1 MAERNIRNLEWA
13 ILIPAVLLMIIGL
26 VNLYSV
32 GHVPSEL
39 QETFRQGS
47 SAFFYK
53 QLMWCVAGLVLMG
66 VAFMIPFRYFEGTAV
81 VSYCLLLVLLGV
93 VLLFEPLKGS
103 SRWIGFGPFRFQ
115 PSELMKIAM
124 IFILARYLSEKRN
137 DPNRP
142 KVIATAIT
150 VMALPFL
157 LILKQPDLGTALVF
171 PAILFC
177 LLFWR
182 GLNEGL
188 LILFLSPIVSAF
200 LTIYC
205 ESAFTRGS
213 YPYPLLF
220 FFVLILY
227 LAYRRRDRILESAM
241 LVVTNLGIMLVVPAL
256 INMLKPYQQKRI
268 LAFLRPE
275 SDILGMGWQVFQ
287 SKVAIGS
294 GGFFGKGFLQ
304 GTQKMYAF
312 IPERHSDFAFSV
324 FSEERGFVGSFM
336 VLCLFTIIITRG
348 FYLATK
354 VKNRFASLATI
365 GICSYFAFHVI
376 INIGMTIGLAPVTGL
391 PLPFLSYGGSS
402 MLVTCFF
409 VGVLLNFGSSF
420 YEY

>member
-1 MAERNIRNLEWA
+1 MGERNFRNLEWT
-13 ILIPAVLLMIIGL
+13 ILIPALLLILIGL

-39 QETFRQGS
+39 QDTFRPGGS
-47 SAFFYK
+47 SFFLR
-53 QLMWCVAGLVLMG
+53 QLVWSVAGLAVMLF
-66 VAFMIPFRYFEGTAV
+66 AFFIPFRYFEGTAV
-81 VSYCLLLVLLGV
+81 ISYCVLLVLLVV

-103 SRWIGFGPFRFQ
+103 SRWINFGPFRFQ
-115 PSELMKIAM
+115 PSELMKIAV
-124 IFILARYLSEKRN
+124 IFILARYLSEKKN

-142 KVIATAIT
+142 KVLALTAA

-157 LILKQPDLGTALVF
+157 LILKQPDLGTALVL
-171 PAILFC
+171 PVVLFC

-188 LILFLSPIVSAF
+188 LILFVSPIVSAF

-205 ESAFTRGS
+205 ESAFKRGS
-213 YPYPLLF
+213 YPYPLLI
-220 FFVLILY
+220 FFVVILY
-227 LAYRRRDRILESAM
+227 LAYRQRDQILRSAL
-241 LVVTNLGIMLVVPAL
+241 LVLSNLGIMLL
-256 INMLKPYQQKRI
+256 IPVLISLLKPYQQKRI

-294 GGFFGKGFLQ
+294 GGFFGKGFLH

-324 FSEERGFVGSFM
+324 LSEELGFIGSFV
-336 VLCLFTIIITRG
+336 VLCLFTAIIIRG
-348 FYLATK
+348 FNLATK

-365 GICSYFAFHVI
+365 GISSYFAFHLI

-402 MLVTCFF
+402 MLVSCFMI
-409 VGVLLNFGSSF
+409 GVLLNFGSNF

>member
-1 MAERNIRNLEWA
+1 LGERNFRNLEWM
-13 ILIPAVLLMIIGL
+13 ILVPALLLILIGL

-39 QETFRQGS
+39 QDTFRPGGS
-47 SAFFYK
+47 SFFLR
-53 QLMWCVAGLVLMG
+53 QLVWSVAGLALMLL
-66 VAFMIPFRYFEGTAV
+66 AFFIPFRYFEGTAV
-81 VSYCLLLVLLGV
+81 ISYCVLLVLLMV

-124 IFILARYLSEKRN
+124 IFILARYLSEKKN

-142 KVIATAIT
+142 KVLAIAAA

-157 LILKQPDLGTALVF
+157 LILKQPDLGTALVL
-171 PAILFC
+171 PTILFC

-188 LILFLSPIVSAF
+188 LILFISPIVSAF

-205 ESAFTRGS
+205 ESAFKRGS
-213 YPYPLLF
+213 YPYPLLIN
-220 FFVLILY
+220 FVVILY
-227 LAYRRRDRILESAM
+227 LAYRQRDQILRSAM
-241 LVVTNLGIMLVVPAL
+241 LVLSNLGIMLL
-256 INMLKPYQQKRI
+256 IPVLIGLLKPYQQKRI

-294 GGFFGKGFLQ
+294 GGFFGKGFLH

-324 FSEERGFVGSFM
+324 LSEELGFVGSFL
-336 VLCLFTIIITRG
+336 VLCLFTAIVIRG
-348 FYLATK
+348 FNLATK

-365 GICSYFAFHVI
+365 GITSYFAFHLI

-402 MLVTCFF
+402 MLVSCFMI
-409 VGVLLNFGSSF
+409 GVLLNFGSNF

>member
-1 MAERNIRNLEWA
+1 MGERNLRNLEWM
-13 ILIPAVLLMIIGL
+13 ILIPALLLILIGL

-39 QETFRQGS
+39 QDTFKPAGGSFFLRQLIWS
-47 SAFFYK
+47 
-53 QLMWCVAGLVLMG
+53 VAGLALMLL
-66 VAFMIPFRYFEGTAV
+66 AFFIPFRYFEGTAV
-81 VSYCLLLVLLGV
+81 ISYCVLLVLLVV

-103 SRWIGFGPFRFQ
+103 SRWINFGSFRFQ
-115 PSELMKIAM
+115 PSELMKIAV
-124 IFILARYLSEKRN
+124 IFILARYLSEKKN

-142 KVIATAIT
+142 RVLAVAAA

-171 PAILFC
+171 PVMLFC

-188 LILFLSPIVSAF
+188 LILFISPIVSAF

-205 ESAFTRGS
+205 ESAFKRGS
-213 YPYPLLF
+213 YPYPLLI
-220 FFVLILY
+220 FFVVILY
-227 LAYRRRDRILESAM
+227 LAYRQRDQILRSAL
-241 LVVTNLGIMLVVPAL
+241 LVLSNLGIMLL
-256 INMLKPYQQKRI
+256 IPVLIDQLKPYQQKRI

-294 GGFFGKGFLQ
+294 GGFFGKGFLH

-324 FSEERGFVGSFM
+324 LSEEMGFIGSFV
-336 VLCLFTIIITRG
+336 VLCLFTAIIIRG
-348 FYLATK
+348 FNLATK

-365 GICSYFAFHVI
+365 GISSYFAFHLI

-402 MLVTCFF
+402 MLVSCFMI
-409 VGVLLNFGSSF
+409 GVLLNFGSNF